1 MATYIYSECALS
13 DYLVSFPHP
22 YEIVLLFSYGGI
34 FLLRIN
40 FANQNWISQLITI

>member
-22 YEIVLLFSYGGI
+22 YAIVVLFSYGGI
-34 FLLRIN
+34 FLLESILKTKIEFLN
-40 FANQNWISQLITI
+40 